1 VSAERIRSNSVQV
14 TGQPADAGQDLHR
27 RNVQVRTFT
36 TPGLDDGVDLVPRP
50 LAGHTGSLDVKSLDV
65 ENYRNGR

>member
-1 VSAERIRSNSVQV
+1 M
-14 TGQPADAGQDLHR
+14 
-27 RNVQVRTFT
+27 
-36 TPGLDDGVDLVPRP
+36 PGLDDGVDLVPGW